1 MISYDIIYA
10 YTLGEGEESM
20 MNGGVSKLIEIR
32 TRVDVWIDYLHFQPT
47 PKAYQ
52 LYSLITH
59 IFSNSPDSP
68 DNPERVRD
76 RRLDRKIVL
85 KVMSWVEPFYF
96 VAYRRT
102 FNVLC

>member
-1 MISYDIIYA
+1 MYSGTLTSYALD
-10 YTLGEGEESM
+10 
-20 MNGGVSKLIEIR
+20 
-32 TRVDVWIDYLHFQPT
+32 LHD
-47 PKAYQ
+47 
-52 LYSLITH
+52 H
-59 IFSNSPDSP
+59 DGNSPDSP